1 MKIPFKP
8 GWTAWWWGEGA
19 SSQGGRKKGE
29 RREQGG
35 VLRENWLK
43 LVWAGKEET
52 KMEQRR
58 EVGQRQ
64 WKKEN

>member
-29 RREQGG
+29 RREGG
-35 VLRENWLK
+35 CFENWLK
-43 LVWAGKEET
+43 LVWAA
-52 KMEQRR
+52 RR
-58 EVGQRQ
+58 RQ
-64 WKKEN
+64 KWNKDGRLVRGSGRKKTR